1 MLSGKG
7 AGKGRRHSS
16 DYVEMNSE
24 KLLRKDFGLDRQ
36 RARLLSS
43 WLLPLALACLTSG
56 AALVSHSD
64 SSEVYVLE
72 VKGYIGPPVADYV
85 QRGVRAAESKGAEC
99 LVVLL
104 DTPGG
109 LDTAM
114 RGIVEALLGAKM
126 PTVVYVSP
134 KGARAASAGV
144 FIASA
149 ANVLAMAPGTSIG
162 AAHPV
167 ALEGEL
173 TETMEEKVTSDAAAY
188 IRSIAEARGRNVEWL
203 QDAVRKSV
211 SASANEAVDLGV
223 ADLVAD
229 DVASLLT
236 MLDGKSFTI
245 DSTVVTLETG
255 AASLRRMDMNFVERF
270 LHVLADPNIAY
281 VLLSIGTLG
290 IMIELLHFGLIA
302 PGVIGVVCLVLA
314 FLSFGS
320 LPLNWAGLALVGMA
334 FLLFVVALI
343 MPGFGVPEVGGI
355 ICFILGSFFLFG
367 EAGPTLPE
375 VRVSRWLIGAMGA
388 LMSALAGY
396 AVYTIT
402 MSRRGVPAMASTT
415 IVGQV
420 GVARSRLNP
429 SGTVQLASE
438 LWSAISDREE
448 VIEDGEE
455 VEVTAVE
462 GLRLRVRKAAQK
474 RR

>member
-1 MLSGKG
+1 MVDEGLTREDSG
-7 AGKGRRHSS
+7 
-16 DYVEMNSE
+16 
-24 KLLRKDFGLDRQ
+24 LCLF
-36 RARLLSS
+36 RARLFSS
-43 WLLPLALACLTSG
+43 WLLPFALACLMSG
-56 AALVSHSD
+56 AALASPSN

-85 QRGVRAAESKGAEC
+85 ERGVKAAEETGATC
-99 LVVLL
+99 LVLLL

-109 LDTAM
+109 LDSSM
-114 RGIVEALLGAKM
+114 RRIVEALLEAKM
-126 PTVVYVSP
+126 PTVVYVWP

-173 TETMEEKVTSDAAAY
+173 TETMAEKATSDAAAY
-188 IRSIAEARGRNVEWL
+188 IKSIAEERGRNADWL

-211 SASANEAVDLGV
+211 SASANEAVELGV

-229 DVASLLT
+229 DLSNLLIK
-236 MLDGKSFTI
+236 LEGQAFTI
-245 DSTVVTLETG
+245 DSATVTLQTS
-255 AASLRRMDMNFVERF
+255 AAVLRQLDMNFVERF
-270 LHVLADPNIAY
+270 LHILADPNIAY

-290 IMIELLHFGLIA
+290 IMIELLHFGLVA

-375 VRVSRWLIGAMGA
+375 VRVSRWLIAGMGSV
-388 LMSALAGY
+388 MVALAGY
-396 AVYTIT
+396 MFYTIG

-420 GVARSRLNP
+420 GVARSRLGP
-429 SGTVQLASE
+429 SGTVQVASE
-438 LWSAISDREE
+438 LWSAVSDGEE
-448 VIEDGEE
+448 VIEDGAE

-462 GLRLRVRKAAQK
+462 GLRLRVRKTAQK